1 MYYMYYIYTFYFL
14 YFTYIYIYSHIITI
28 IISFFLI
35 FISIHIPYYSII
47 SMVNHVLHAI
57 LCLAMGESFFWR
69 CWPGG
74 SSRKLGEQGRPDAG
88 PKIDRIYGSFFPK
101 KR

>member
-1 MYYMYYIYTFYFL
+1 
-14 YFTYIYIYSHIITI
+14 
-28 IISFFLI
+28 
-35 FISIHIPYYSII
+35 
-47 SMVNHVLHAI
+47 MVNNVLHAI

-88 PKIDRIYGSFFPK
+88 PKIDRIYGSFFPQK
-101 KR
+101 KVILKWIGLREN